1 MYRETTDG
9 VRIEVNPSYL
19 REHSDPNQR
28 LFVFNYEVTIS
39 NESRQPVRLIA
50 RHWVIRDGEGVEREV
65 SGEGVIGEQPHLE
78 PGASFTYSSY
88 CPLSTPTGS
97 MRGTYRMVRD
107 DGTEFEAKI
116 PLFFLRD
123 LAQYQ

>member
-9 VRIEVNPSYL
+9 ILIEVNPSYL
-19 REHSDPNQR
+19 REHSDPTQR
-28 LFVFNYEVTIS
+28 LFVFSYEVTIS
-39 NESRQPVRLIA
+39 NESRRPAKLVA
-50 RHWVIRDGEGVEREV
+50 RHWVIRDGDGTEREV
-65 SGEGVIGEQPHLE
+65 EGEGVVGEQPNLI
-78 PGASFTYSSY
+78 PGGSFTYSSF

-107 DGTEFEAKI
+107 DGTEFDAKI

-123 LAQYQ
+123 LTQYN